1 MMRLRHLGR
10 LFKELTVFS
19 VVNRVW
25 WPLPLVLLLMALGLV
40 VAIGQTAA
48 PFIYTLF

>member
-1 MMRLRHLGR
+1 MRLRHLGR
-10 LFKELTVFS
+10 LFLELTAYS

-25 WPLPLVLLLMALGLV
+25 WPVPLVLLLLALGLV
-40 VAIGQTAA
+40 VFIGQTAA